1 MSWLQR
7 NAGQAQQQPLP
18 EISFIVEGR
27 EFLPASLVA
36 PATWKDFA
44 PNGAIPVRPV
54 PKKQAVMRR
63 PAAARAVP
71 QLAHVSRRA
80 QAASNM
86 ASQQQVAQQHDG
98 EELLDEDQPQHQEI
112 PLPDSISPEPGDE
125 AASHRGPAMKRP
137 AAAMSQDEVM
147 RRPSA
152 KASVQPKAAVQPK
165 FKAQAKTKA
174 KAKAA
179 AVQLDAAAVHRILS
193 NNPGQRL
200 GCSKCRHSLAGCW
213 ECKLRAARQLI

>member
-1 MSWLQR
+1 
-7 NAGQAQQQPLP
+7 
-18 EISFIVEGR
+18 
-27 EFLPASLVA
+27 
-36 PATWKDFA
+36 
-44 PNGAIPVRPV
+44 
-54 PKKQAVMRR
+54 
-63 PAAARAVP
+63 
-71 QLAHVSRRA
+71 
-80 QAASNM
+80 
-86 ASQQQVAQQHDG
+86 
-98 EELLDEDQPQHQEI
+98 
-112 PLPDSISPEPGDE
+112 
-125 AASHRGPAMKRP
+125 MKRP

-174 KAKAA
+174 KAKAKAA

-193 NNPGQRL
+193 NNPSQRL